1 MGFLVDLIPWL
12 GKKFGIAA
20 LEKFSLSDDVTKFIC
35 LGALALVVVLFILHV
50 VGKGVGKKEGNAKY
64 AASVSKY
71 LQDNGEVNEGNLA
84 PFTDTCFGEK
94 APAAYKEGWAAF
106 VESRFGY
113 PSECFD
119 KAKCVKPVKTKKS
132 VKAKGFLAASAVLFA
147 VAAGFATSFTKAA
160 VAFAI
165 PVVALVCYWIICAK
179 AFKLD
184 KKLSA
189 EEEAA
194 FDALMEDLD
203 ANVALQQYFDYQRD
217 TSDLSELSDA
227 INEIA
232 DFENNKPDVQPAPVE
247 ETKEAPAEEEE
258 NLFAAEE
265 EAAAEPVEEV
275 EEVVEEAPIEE
286 TVEEEAQ
293 EEEAP
298 VEEESVEEP
307 AEEEVAEPAAEVEEV
322 AEEAPVEETVEEQVV
337 EEAPA
342 DEVKEEAAEEVA
354 EEAPAPTPE
363 EIKNAQIFKPFMTVL
378 NKTLKKGYNRATL
391 KKVAQIAILAY
402 KKFDKPE
409 QREEIKDFI
418 RKFIVTYSKA
428 RD

>member
-20 LEKFSLSDDVTKFIC
+20 LENFSLSDDVTKFIC

-106 VESRFGY
+106 VDSRFGY

-147 VAAGFATSFTKAA
+147 VAAGFATNYTRAA

-165 PVVALVCYWIICAK
+165 PVVALVCYWIVCAR

-184 KKLSA
+184 QKLSA

-247 ETKEAPAEEEE
+247 ETEEAPAEEEE
-258 NLFAAEE
+258 NLFAEE
-265 EAAAEPVEEV
+265 EATAEPVEEV
-275 EEVVEEAPIEE
+275 EEVEEAE
-286 TVEEEAQ
+286 
-293 EEEAP
+293 
-298 VEEESVEEP
+298 
-307 AEEEVAEPAAEVEEV
+307 
-322 AEEAPVEETVEEQVV
+322 EEAPVEETVEEEVTEEAPVEEEIVEEPAEEEIVEPAEEEVPASTVEEAV

-342 DEVKEEAAEEVA
+342 EEVA
-354 EEAPAPTPE
+354 QEAQEEVVEEAPAPTPE

-418 RKFIVTYSKA
+418 RKFIVAYSKA

>member
-147 VAAGFATSFTKAA
+147 VAAGFATSFARAA

-232 DFENNKPDVQPAPVE
+232 DFENNKPDVQPAHVE
-247 ETKEAPAEEEE
+247 ETEEAPAEEEE

-265 EAAAEPVEEV
+265 EAAAEPVE
-275 EEVVEEAPIEE
+275 
-286 TVEEEAQ
+286 
-293 EEEAP
+293 
-298 VEEESVEEP
+298 
-307 AEEEVAEPAAEVEEV
+307 EVEEV

>member
-147 VAAGFATSFTKAA
+147 VAAGFATSFTGAA

-232 DFENNKPDVQPAPVE
+232 DFENNKPDVQPSPVE
-247 ETKEAPAEEEE
+247 ETEEAPAEEEE

-275 EEVVEEAPIEE
+275 EEVV
-286 TVEEEAQ
+286 
-293 EEEAP
+293 
-298 VEEESVEEP
+298 
-307 AEEEVAEPAAEVEEV
+307 
-322 AEEAPVEETVEEQVV
+322 EEAPVEETVEEQVV

>member
-147 VAAGFATSFTKAA
+147 VAAGFATSFTGAA

-247 ETKEAPAEEEE
+247 ETEEAPAEEEE

-275 EEVVEEAPIEE
+275 EEVVEEAPI
-286 TVEEEAQ
+286 
-293 EEEAP
+293 
-298 VEEESVEEP
+298 
-307 AEEEVAEPAAEVEEV
+307 
-322 AEEAPVEETVEEQVV
+322 EETVEEQVV

>member
-20 LEKFSLSDDVTKFIC
+20 LENFSLSDDVTKFIC

-71 LQDNGEVNEGNLA
+71 LQGNGEVNEGNLA

-106 VESRFGY
+106 VDSRFGY

-119 KAKCVKPVKTKKS
+119 KAKCVKPVRTKKS

-147 VAAGFATSFTKAA
+147 VAAGFATKYTRAA

-165 PVVALVCYWIICAK
+165 PVVALVCYWIVCAR

-184 KKLSA
+184 QKLSA

-247 ETKEAPAEEEE
+247 ETEEAPAEEEE
-258 NLFAAEE
+258 NLFADEE
-265 EAAAEPVEEV
+265 EATAEPAEEIEEV
-275 EEVVEEAPIEE
+275 
-286 TVEEEAQ
+286 

-298 VEEESVEEP
+298 VEETDEEEVTEEAPVEEEIVEEP
-307 AEEEVAEPAAEVEEV
+307 AEEEIAEPAEEEV
-322 AEEAPVEETVEEQVV
+322 PASTVEEAV

-342 DEVKEEAAEEVA
+342 EEVA
-354 EEAPAPTPE
+354 QEAQEEVVEEAPAPTPE

-418 RKFIVTYSKA
+418 RKFIVAYSKA

>member
-20 LEKFSLSDDVTKFIC
+20 LENFSLSDDVTKFIC

-147 VAAGFATSFTKAA
+147 VAAGFATSFTRAA

-165 PVVALVCYWIICAK
+165 PVVALVCYWIVCAR

-247 ETKEAPAEEEE
+247 ETEEAPAEEEE
-258 NLFAAEE
+258 NLFADEE
-265 EAAAEPVEEV
+265 EAAAEPAEEV

-286 TVEEEAQ
+286 TVEEQAQ

-307 AEEEVAEPAAEVEEV
+307 AEEEVAEPAEEEV
-322 AEEAPVEETVEEQVV
+322 PASTVEEEAV

-342 DEVKEEAAEEVA
+342 EEVVEEAQ
-354 EEAPAPTPE
+354 EEAVEETPAPTPE

-418 RKFIVTYSKA
+418 RKFIVAYSKA

>member
-1 MGFLVDLIPWL
+1 M
-12 GKKFGIAA
+12 
-20 LEKFSLSDDVTKFIC
+20 
-35 LGALALVVVLFILHV
+35 
-50 VGKGVGKKEGNAKY
+50 
-64 AASVSKY
+64 
-71 LQDNGEVNEGNLA
+71 
-84 PFTDTCFGEK
+84 
-94 APAAYKEGWAAF
+94 
-106 VESRFGY
+106 
-113 PSECFD
+113 
-119 KAKCVKPVKTKKS
+119 
-132 VKAKGFLAASAVLFA
+132 
-147 VAAGFATSFTKAA
+147 
-160 VAFAI
+160 
-165 PVVALVCYWIICAK
+165 
-179 AFKLD
+179 
-184 KKLSA
+184 
-189 EEEAA
+189 
-194 FDALMEDLD
+194 
-203 ANVALQQYFDYQRD
+203 
-217 TSDLSELSDA
+217 
-227 INEIA
+227 
-232 DFENNKPDVQPAPVE
+232 
-247 ETKEAPAEEEE
+247 
-258 NLFAAEE
+258 
-265 EAAAEPVEEV
+265 EEV

>member
-20 LEKFSLSDDVTKFIC
+20 LENFSLSDDVTKFIC

-147 VAAGFATSFTKAA
+147 VAAGFATSFARAA

-165 PVVALVCYWIICAK
+165 PVVALVCYWIICAR

-184 KKLSA
+184 QKLSA

-247 ETKEAPAEEEE
+247 ETEEAPAEEEE

-275 EEVVEEAPIEE
+275 EEVV
-286 TVEEEAQ
+286 
-293 EEEAP
+293 
-298 VEEESVEEP
+298 
-307 AEEEVAEPAAEVEEV
+307 
-322 AEEAPVEETVEEQVV
+322 EEAPVEETVEEQVV

-418 RKFIVTYSKA
+418 RKFIVAYSKA

>member
-20 LEKFSLSDDVTKFIC
+20 LENFSLSDDVTKFIC
-35 LGALALVVVLFILHV
+35 LGALALVVVLFVLHV

-106 VESRFGY
+106 VDSRFGY

-119 KAKCVKPVKTKKS
+119 KAKCVKPVRTKKS

-147 VAAGFATSFTKAA
+147 VAAGFATNYTRAA

-165 PVVALVCYWIICAK
+165 PVVALVCYWIVCAR

-184 KKLSA
+184 QKLSA

-247 ETKEAPAEEEE
+247 ETEEAPAEEEE
-258 NLFAAEE
+258 NLFADEE
-265 EAAAEPVEEV
+265 EATAEPVEEV
-275 EEVVEEAPIEE
+275 EEVE
-286 TVEEEAQ
+286 
-293 EEEAP
+293 
-298 VEEESVEEP
+298 
-307 AEEEVAEPAAEVEEV
+307 
-322 AEEAPVEETVEEQVV
+322 EEAPVEETVEETADEEVTEEAPVEEEIVEEPAEEEIAEPAEEEVPASTVEEAV

-342 DEVKEEAAEEVA
+342 EEVA
-354 EEAPAPTPE
+354 QEAQEEVVEEAPAPTPE

-418 RKFIVTYSKA
+418 RKFIVAYSKA

>member
-147 VAAGFATSFTKAA
+147 VAAGFATSFARAA

-232 DFENNKPDVQPAPVE
+232 DFENNKPDVQPSPVE
-247 ETKEAPAEEEE
+247 ETEEAPAEEE
-258 NLFAAEE
+258 NLFADEE

-298 VEEESVEEP
+298 VEEESAEEP

-418 RKFIVTYSKA
+418 RKFIVAYSKA

>member
-147 VAAGFATSFTKAA
+147 VAAGFATSFAKAA

-203 ANVALQQYFDYQRD
+203 VNVALQQYFDYQRD

-247 ETKEAPAEEEE
+247 ETEEAPAEEEE
-258 NLFAAEE
+258 NLFADEE
-265 EAAAEPVEEV
+265 ETAEPVEEV

-293 EEEAP
+293 EEAQEEEAP

-307 AEEEVAEPAAEVEEV
+307 AEEEVAEPAEEEV
-322 AEEAPVEETVEEQVV
+322 PASTVEEEAV

-342 DEVKEEAAEEVA
+342 EEVVEEAQEEVA

-418 RKFIVTYSKA
+418 RKFIVAYSKA

>member
-147 VAAGFATSFTKAA
+147 VAAGFATSFTGAA

-247 ETKEAPAEEEE
+247 ETEEAPAEEEE
-258 NLFAAEE
+258 NLFAD
-265 EAAAEPVEEV
+265 
-275 EEVVEEAPIEE
+275 
-286 TVEEEAQ
+286 
-293 EEEAP
+293 
-298 VEEESVEEP
+298 
-307 AEEEVAEPAAEVEEV
+307 EEEVAEPAAEVEEV

>member
-147 VAAGFATSFTKAA
+147 VAAGFATSFARAA

-247 ETKEAPAEEEE
+247 ETEEAPAEEEE
-258 NLFAAEE
+258 NLFADEE
-265 EAAAEPVEEV
+265 EAAAEPVE
-275 EEVVEEAPIEE
+275 
-286 TVEEEAQ
+286 
-293 EEEAP
+293 
-298 VEEESVEEP
+298 
-307 AEEEVAEPAAEVEEV
+307 EVEEV

-342 DEVKEEAAEEVA
+342 DEVKEEAAEEVT

-418 RKFIVTYSKA
+418 RKFIVAYSKA

>member
-35 LGALALVVVLFILHV
+35 LGALALVAVLFILHV

-147 VAAGFATSFTKAA
+147 VAAGFATSFTRAA

-247 ETKEAPAEEEE
+247 ETEEAPAEEEE
-258 NLFAAEE
+258 NLFADEE
-265 EAAAEPVEEV
+265 EATAEPEEEV

-293 EEEAP
+293 
-298 VEEESVEEP
+298 EEESVEEP

-322 AEEAPVEETVEEQVV
+322 AEEAPVEETVEEEAVEEAPSEEVV
-337 EEAPA
+337 EEAQ
-342 DEVKEEAAEEVA
+342 EEVV

-418 RKFIVTYSKA
+418 RKFIVAYSKA

>member
-20 LEKFSLSDDVTKFIC
+20 LENFSLSDDVTKFIC
-35 LGALALVVVLFILHV
+35 LGALALVVVLFVLHV

-106 VESRFGY
+106 VDSRFGY

-119 KAKCVKPVKTKKS
+119 KAKCVKPVRTKKS

-147 VAAGFATSFTKAA
+147 VAAGFATNYTRAA

-165 PVVALVCYWIICAK
+165 PVVALVCYWIVCAR

-184 KKLSA
+184 QKLSA

-247 ETKEAPAEEEE
+247 ETEEAPAEEEE
-258 NLFAAEE
+258 NLFADEE
-265 EAAAEPVEEV
+265 EATAEPVEEV
-275 EEVVEEAPIEE
+275 EEVE
-286 TVEEEAQ
+286 
-293 EEEAP
+293 
-298 VEEESVEEP
+298 
-307 AEEEVAEPAAEVEEV
+307 
-322 AEEAPVEETVEEQVV
+322 EEAPVEETVEETADEEVTEEAPVEEEIVEEPAEEEIAEPAEEEVPASTVEEAV

-342 DEVKEEAAEEVA
+342 EEVA
-354 EEAPAPTPE
+354 QEAQEEVVEEAPAPTPE

-418 RKFIVTYSKA
+418 RKF
-428 RD
+428 

>member
-94 APAAYKEGWAAF
+94 APASYKEGWAAF

-147 VAAGFATSFTKAA
+147 VAAGFATSFARAA

-179 AFKLD
+179 SFKLD

-247 ETKEAPAEEEE
+247 ETEEAPAEEEE
-258 NLFAAEE
+258 NLFADEE
-265 EAAAEPVEEV
+265 EAAAEPEEEV
-275 EEVVEEAPIEE
+275 EEVVEEAPI
-286 TVEEEAQ
+286 
-293 EEEAP
+293 
-298 VEEESVEEP
+298 
-307 AEEEVAEPAAEVEEV
+307 
-322 AEEAPVEETVEEQVV
+322 EETVEEQVV

>member
-1 MGFLVDLIPWL
+1 MVGQ
-12 GKKFGIAA
+12 KFGIAA

-147 VAAGFATSFTKAA
+147 VAAGFATSFTGAA

-184 KKLSA
+184 KNCPQKKKRLST
-189 EEEAA
+189 
-194 FDALMEDLD
+194 
-203 ANVALQQYFDYQRD
+203 R
-217 TSDLSELSDA
+217 
-227 INEIA
+227 
-232 DFENNKPDVQPAPVE
+232 
-247 ETKEAPAEEEE
+247 
-258 NLFAAEE
+258 
-265 EAAAEPVEEV
+265 
-275 EEVVEEAPIEE
+275 
-286 TVEEEAQ
+286 
-293 EEEAP
+293 
-298 VEEESVEEP
+298 
-307 AEEEVAEPAAEVEEV
+307 
-322 AEEAPVEETVEEQVV
+322 
-337 EEAPA
+337 
-342 DEVKEEAAEEVA
+342 
-354 EEAPAPTPE
+354 
-363 EIKNAQIFKPFMTVL
+363 
-378 NKTLKKGYNRATL
+378 
-391 KKVAQIAILAY
+391 
-402 KKFDKPE
+402 
-409 QREEIKDFI
+409 
-418 RKFIVTYSKA
+418 
-428 RD
+428 

>member
-20 LEKFSLSDDVTKFIC
+20 LENFSLSDDVTKFIC

-106 VESRFGY
+106 VDSRFGY

-147 VAAGFATSFTKAA
+147 VAAGFATNYTRAA

-165 PVVALVCYWIICAK
+165 PVVALVCYWIVCAR

-247 ETKEAPAEEEE
+247 ETEEAPAEEEE
-258 NLFAAEE
+258 NLFADEE
-265 EAAAEPVEEV
+265 EATA
-275 EEVVEEAPIEE
+275 
-286 TVEEEAQ
+286 
-293 EEEAP
+293 
-298 VEEESVEEP
+298 EP
-307 AEEEVAEPAAEVEEV
+307 AEEVEEV
-322 AEEAPVEETVEEQVV
+322 AEEAPVEETAEEEVTEEAPVEEEIVEEPAEEEIAEPAEEEVPASTVEETV

-342 DEVKEEAAEEVA
+342 EEVVEEAQEEVV

-418 RKFIVTYSKA
+418 RKFIVAYSKA